1 MPIQSQKIARRIY
14 RLFIYSV
21 ILLTSIILLIP
32 FIWMLTSS
40 LKNELEIFMYPP
52 QWIPR
57 PPRWDNYVNAWRA
70 LPFAHFFMN
79 TVFVT
84 GGRLIGELFAC
95 SLVAFGFSRLN
106 ARGREVLF
114 GLLLAT
120 MMLPGQVTMIPIYI
134 LFSKIGWVNTFKPMI
149 IPAFFGAPFYIF
161 MLRQFFM
168 TIPLALDEAARI
180 DGAGSFTIYHTIF
193 LPLAR
198 APLLAMSIFIF
209 MGSWNDFLGPLIYL
223 HEMENYTLALGL
235 QLFQSYG
242 EYATRWDL
250 IMAASTVLALPPL
263 LIFFFTQRYFIR
275 GIALTGIKI

>member
-21 ILLTSIILLIP
+21 ILLTSIVLLIP

-263 LIFFFTQRYFIR
+263 LIFFLTQRYFIR

>member
-149 IPAFFGAPFYIF
+149 IPAVFGAPFYIF

>member
-263 LIFFFTQRYFIR
+263 LIFFLTQRYFIR